1 MRRLQFLCLLL
12 PLLFVGCEGLKID
25 TGQSE
30 PCCPGECP
38 TTPRCP
44 DEQQAQPSRE
54 VLFFSATWC
63 KPCQEAKPRVEELRK
78 QGMKVTEIDIDKNPE
93 LVRKYRIKQVPTFI
107 VLEDGVEIERTSSVL
122 TLVIILVKVLKWLHR
137 IFLS

>member
-12 PLLFVGCEGLKID
+12 PLLFVSCDGLKIGSD
-25 TGQSE
+25 QPESS
-30 PCCPGECP
+30 CCPKGCP
-38 TTPRCP
+38 TP
-44 DEQQAQPSRE
+44 DEQQPIPESTRE

-63 KPCQEAKPRVEELRK
+63 QPCQEAKPRVEELRK

-93 LVRKYRIKQVPTFI
+93 LVRKYRITQVPTFI

-122 TLVIILVKVLKWLHR
+122 TLIIIIVKVLKWLR
-137 IFLS
+137 MIF